1 MSDGGAREGAR
12 GRPKERIETGEMRA
26 IGRED
31 RGGQNG
37 KASPEK
43 GRTAGRNLTIF
54 KSLVL
59 AVLVVI
65 TFYGTLNRGLA
76 GVERWLPV
84 AAAILGLV
92 FITLFVA
99 DYFADVPRIAW
110 VLVGLLVVLVAVK
123 GLSLTWSIGR
133 AETVQELLRSSV
145 YLSAFALAAA
155 SLSSWRLVGP
165 LVDGMNLT
173 AGAVAGYGVLQK
185 VNPVEYPSNSTD
197 GIRVGSTLEYANTVA
212 VVLGM
217 GIALGLARMTQ
228 LRNPVARGLY
238 AALIL
243 VFGAILYLTFSRGGM
258 LSLAAGLVVLF
269 AVSGRRL
276 EMFGSLLL
284 ISGPLAWLVWRV
296 QGLDT
301 FFEYVSEE
309 VPRAADGA
317 TFRNY
322 FIVAAIQAFLLQ
334 TIYAFLVG
342 RYELAPALR
351 RSLGVAAVVAVLV
364 GVGALG
370 FMVYGGQQGSDELLG
385 AFSRKVE
392 DTDDVRGRLTSLS
405 SNSRSSYWR
414 VAWEEWK
421 EHPLTGTGAGTFQYT
436 WLENRPGFGGVK
448 QVHNVYLEQG
458 TETGIVAFLA
468 LGGFAALLLGY
479 AVQAAW
485 RMRSGEAGERK
496 VLLAGLTAA
505 TTVYLVS
512 SALEWHW
519 YIPPSTIYFFIL
531 AGVTIRLAA
540 RPEGPLSS
548 GYQGEELRGRA
559 GGD

>member
-1 MSDGGAREGAR
+1 MSEERAWEGAR
-12 GRPKERIETGEMRA
+12 GRSKERIETGEMRA
-26 IGRED
+26 VGRAH
-31 RGGQNG
+31 GGHG
-37 KASPEK
+37 GEVFSEK
-43 GRTAGRNLTIF
+43 KRTAGRNLTIF

-59 AVLVVI
+59 AMLVVI
-65 TFYGTLNRGLA
+65 TLYGMLNRGLA
-76 GVERWLPV
+76 GVELWLPV
-84 AAAILGLV
+84 AAAVLGLV
-92 FITLFVA
+92 FITLLVV

-133 AETVQELLRSSV
+133 TETIQELLRSSM
-145 YLSAFALAAA
+145 YLAAFALAAA

-165 LVDGMNLT
+165 FVDGMNLI
-173 AGAVAGYGVLQK
+173 AGVVAGYGVLQK
-185 VNPVEYPSNSTD
+185 VNSVEYPSNTPD
-197 GIRVGSTLEYANTVA
+197 GVRVGSTLEYANTVA

-217 GIALGLARMTQ
+217 GIALGLGRLTQ

-238 AALIL
+238 AVLIL
-243 VFGAILYLTFSRGGM
+243 VFGVILYLTFSRGGM
-258 LSLAAGLVVLF
+258 LAMAAGLVVLF

-284 ISGPLAWLVWRV
+284 VSGPLGWLVWRV

-309 VPRAADGA
+309 APKAADGA

-322 FIVAAIQAFLLQ
+322 LIVAAVQTFLLQ

-342 RYELAPALR
+342 RYELTPALR
-351 RSLGVAAVVAVLV
+351 RSLGIAAVVATLAVV
-364 GVGALG
+364 GTVGY
-370 FMVYGGQQGSDELLG
+370 MVYGGQQGSEELLG

-392 DTDDVRGRLTSLS
+392 DTEDVRDRLTSLS
-405 SNSRSSYWR
+405 SNSRSNYWR

-436 WLENRPGFGGVK
+436 WLENRPGFGGVR
-448 QVHNVYLEQG
+448 QVHNAYLEQG
-458 TETGIVAFLA
+458 TETGVVAFLA
-468 LGGFAALLLGY
+468 LTGFAALLLGY
-479 AVQAAW
+479 AAWAAW
-485 RMRSGEAGERK
+485 RVRSGEAEERK

-505 TTVYLVS
+505 VAVYLVS

-519 YIPPSTIYFFIL
+519 YIPPSTLYFFIL

-540 RPEGPLSS
+540 RTEGPLSN
-548 GYQGEELRGRA
+548 GLREEPRSQA

>member
-1 MSDGGAREGAR
+1 MSDGEGR
-12 GRPKERIETGEMRA
+12 GRPKARIETGEMRV
-26 IGRED
+26 IGRD
-31 RGGQNG
+31 RDGETF
-37 KASPEK
+37 PEK
-43 GRTAGRNLTIF
+43 ERAAGRSLTIF

-59 AVLVVI
+59 AILVVI
-65 TFYGTLNRGLA
+65 TLYGVLNRGLA
-76 GVERWLPV
+76 GIERWLPV

-99 DYFADVPRIAW
+99 GYFADVPRIVW

-123 GLSLTWSIGR
+123 GLSITWSISR
-133 AETVQELLRSSV
+133 TETVQELLRSSM
-145 YLSAFALAAA
+145 YLAAFALAAV

-165 LVDGMNLT
+165 FVDGMSLI

-185 VNPVEYPSNSTD
+185 VNQVEYPSNTAD
-197 GIRVGSTLEYANTVA
+197 GVRVGSTLEYANTVA

-217 GIALGLARMTQ
+217 GLALGLGRMTQ

-243 VFGAILYLTFSRGGM
+243 VFGVILYLTFSRGGM
-258 LSLAAGLVVLF
+258 LSLAVGLVVLF

-284 ISGPLAWLVWRV
+284 ISGPLVWLVWQV
-296 QGLDT
+296 QGFET
-301 FFEYVSEE
+301 FFGYFPEE
-309 VPRAADGA
+309 APRVADGEA
-317 TFRNY
+317 FRNHLV
-322 FIVAAIQAFLLQ
+322 IAVVQAFLLQ
-334 TIYAFLVG
+334 TVYAFLVA

-351 RSLGVAAVVAVLV
+351 RSLGIAAVVAVLI
-364 GVGALG
+364 GVSALG
-370 FMVYGGQQGSDELLG
+370 FVVFGGQRGSDEVLG
-385 AFSRKVE
+385 AFSRKAE
-392 DTDDVRGRLTSLS
+392 NTEDVRDRLTSLS
-405 SNSRSSYWR
+405 SNSRSTYWR

-436 WLENRPGFGGVK
+436 WLEHRPGFGGVR

-468 LGGFAALLLGY
+468 LGGFAAILLGY
-479 AVQAAW
+479 TMWAAW
-485 RMRSGEAGERK
+485 RATGERK

-505 TTVYLVS
+505 VAVYLFS

-531 AGVTIRLAA
+531 AGVTVKLAA
-540 RPEGPLSS
+540 RPEGSLPNGSQKEPRS
-548 GYQGEELRGRA
+548 RT